1 MSIPSS
7 AREVLYLAISAMSA
21 AQNLPATRLLP
32 VRAGRGAPRSGL
44 LRLEL
49 SLDSD
54 NFGLDRIKPLQ
65 KVALVDNLDDA
76 PIWDRIRPPTCNLLH
91 PANPMAVQY

>member
-7 AREVLYLAISAMSA
+7 AREVLYLAISAMSG
-21 AQNLPATRLLP
+21 LG
-32 VRAGRGAPRSGL
+32 AGRGAPRSGL